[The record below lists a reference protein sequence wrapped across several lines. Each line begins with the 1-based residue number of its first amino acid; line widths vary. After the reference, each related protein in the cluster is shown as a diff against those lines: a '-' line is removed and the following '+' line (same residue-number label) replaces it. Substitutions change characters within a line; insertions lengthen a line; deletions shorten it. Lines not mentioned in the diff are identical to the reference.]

1 MSDARAIVDKAFAG
15 GQPRIGL
22 GTGDLFR
29 DGRSGDAVRLVET
42 AFDVGFR
49 YYDTARLY
57 GDGQAEHVLGAALA
71 RRRDQ
76 VVIAS
81 KAGIIPWSMQT
92 GARIAA
98 KAGKLVGLK
107 ANASAR
113 EGAFTA
119 KDIAAS
125 VEASLRAL
133 RTDYLDVLLLH
144 ECMLGDVLADET
156 TGAVERLVRDGKV
169 RAHGIATRH
178 ERTIEI
184 LKDRRARPAIVQ
196 APADA
201 VTMQMQD
208 YRAADGLLITHSAI
222 RPVLDALRSDAQ
234 LAARMRDVGIDPA
247 DTAALV
253 PLLVAHA
260 AHGNPDGV
268 VLASTLKPERLAS
281 LFNAPREAAAQIAQ
295 LDPVL
300 SSAQPN
306 QR

>member
-1 MSDARAIVDKAFAG
+1 MSDARAIVDKAFAD

-42 AFDVGFR
+42 ALYVGFR
-49 YYDTARLY
+49 YFDTARLY
-57 GDGQAEHVLGAALA
+57 GDGQAEHVLGAALS

-113 EGAFTA
+113 EGAFSA
-119 KDIAAS
+119 KEIAAS

-144 ECMLGDVLADET
+144 ECALGDVLSDET
-156 TGAVERLVRDGKV
+156 RGAVERLVRDGKV
-169 RAHGIATRH
+169 RAHGIATRQ
-178 ERTIEI
+178 ERTVAI
-184 LKDRRARPAIVQ
+184 LKDGRAKPTIVQ

-201 VTMQMQD
+201 IGRQTRD
-208 YRAADGLLITHSAI
+208 YKSADGLVITHSAI
-222 RPVLDALRSDAQ
+222 RPVLDALRTDAQ
-234 LAARMRDVGIDPA
+234 LAGRMRDAGIDPA
-247 DTAALV
+247 DTGRLV
-253 PLLVAHA
+253 SLLVAQA
-260 AHGNPDGV
+260 AASNLGGI
-268 VLASTLKPERLAS
+268 VLASTLKAERLAG
-281 LFNAPREAAAQIAQ
+281 LLNAPRVAGDGVARLEAA
-295 LDPVL
+295 LGSV
-300 SSAQPN
+300 
-306 QR
+306 

>member
-49 YYDTARLY
+49 YFDTARLY

-92 GARIAA
+92 RARIAA

-144 ECMLGDVLADET
+144 ECMLDDVLADET

-178 ERTIEI
+178 ERTVEI
-184 LKDRRARPAIVQ
+184 LNDGRARPAIVQ

-201 VTMQMQD
+201 VARQMQD

-222 RPVLDALRSDAQ
+222 RPVLDAMRTDAS
-234 LAARMRDVGIDPA
+234 LAGRMRNQGIDPA
-247 DTAALV
+247 DAGRLV
-253 PLLVAHA
+253 ALLVAHA
-260 AHGNPDGV
+260 VARNPSGV
-268 VLASTLKPERLAS
+268 VLASTLKAERLAG
-281 LFNAPREAAAQIAQ
+281 LLNAPREAADGIAR
-295 LDPVL
+295 LEIAL
-300 SSAQPN
+300 GAA
-306 QR
+306 